1 MQNYSTILG
10 VIKCRQSGIPFSGIE
25 RRYHLGASAASLIM
39 TRFKDIG
46 KSYQELAQM
55 DPWQVED
62 LFYPPDNLRRKQV
75 PMPDFQYYYDRMNTA
90 GSRVNV
96 SYCWID
102 YKSKHPDGYEA
113 TQFYEYF
120 NRFVREHYGSKRLSM
135 AVERVPGEKLYID
148 WVGDKPALLTDPA
161 TGEIKPVCVFT
172 TTLGVSSRV
181 FAEIFPDEK
190 LPSFIKGV
198 TDAIEFYG
206 GVPKYLVPDNLKT
219 AVTKHT
225 KDELVLNSAFQDLE
239 EFYDTIVLP
248 PPARKP
254 KGKPA
259 VEDHVRILET
269 HLLEKLKED
278 IYTSLEQLNEAT
290 QKITA
295 AINNWKFQ
303 KKPGTR
309 NEWFEKYD
317 KPHMKPLPGGKYAT
331 CDYKYFTSVPNTYH
345 LEYDG
350 HYYSVL
356 YTYYGKPAILKA
368 TPSEIRICDSNNRLI
383 TTHRRSYKEFP
394 KYITVDSDMPPEH
407 QYYKEVNAHTGTY
420 YRRWANVYGPY
431 MEQLIDTVLKN
442 SVHEEQ
448 SYNSC
453 AGILHSCTGVSCL
466 AVEAAAEKCV
476 KMHSCRYSAFK
487 KALRAITQAGKDGPL
502 SEGQLPNRNVRGKEH
517 YFQKN

>member
-10 VIKCRQSGIPFSGIE
+10 VIKCRMNKIPFSDIQ
-25 RRYHLGASAASLIM
+25 RRYKLGASAASLIM
-39 TRFKDIG
+39 NRFEKAG
-46 KSYQELAQM
+46 KSYQELSQM
-55 DPWQVED
+55 TPSQVEE
-62 LFYPPDNLRRKQV
+62 LFYPPNHLRRK
-75 PMPDFQYYYDRMNTA
+75 PIPLPDYQNYYNRMTSE

-102 YKSKHPDGYEA
+102 YKTKHPDGYEA

-120 NRFVREHYGSKRLSM
+120 NRFIKEHYGTKNISM

-148 WVGDKPALLTDPA
+148 WVGDKPALLTDTE
-161 TGEIKPVCVFT
+161 TGENKPVCVFT
-172 TTLGVSSRV
+172 TTMGVSSRI
-181 FAEIFPDEK
+181 FAEIFPDET
-190 LPSFIKGV
+190 LPNFIKGV
-198 TDAIEFYG
+198 ADAIEFYG

-254 KGKPA
+254 KGKPT

-269 HLLEKLKED
+269 HLLEKLKEN
-278 IYTSLEQLNEAT
+278 IYTSFEQLND
-290 QKITA
+290 A
-295 AINNWKFQ
+295 AQTIIAAMNNWKFQ

-309 NEWFEKYD
+309 NLWFEKYD
-317 KPHMKPLPGGKYAT
+317 KPNMKPLPGGKYAT
-331 CDYKYFTSVPNTYH
+331 CDYKYFNAVPNNYH

-368 TPSEIRICDSNNRLI
+368 TSSEIRICDRNNRLI
-383 TTHRRSYKEFP
+383 QTHKRSYKEFP
-394 KYITVDSDMPPEH
+394 LYITKDSDMPPQH
-407 QYYKEVNAHTGTY
+407 RYYKEVNEHNGDY
-420 YRRWANVYGPY
+420 YRRWAKVYGPY
-431 MEQLIDTVLKN
+431 MLQLIETVLR
-442 SVHEEQ
+442 SSIHEEQ

-453 AGILHSCTGVSCL
+453 AGILHSCTGVSH
-466 AVEAAAEKCV
+466 AVVEQAAEQCV

-487 KALRAITQAGKDGPL
+487 K
-502 SEGQLPNRNVRGKEH
+502 
-517 YFQKN
+517 

>member
-10 VIKCRQSGIPFSGIE
+10 VIKCRQNGIPFSGIE

-75 PMPDFQYYYDRMNTA
+75 PMPDFQDYYDRMNTA

-172 TTLGVSSRV
+172 TTLGISSRV

-225 KDELVLNSAFQDLE
+225 KDELILNSAFQDLE

-254 KGKPA
+254 KG
-259 VEDHVRILET
+259 
-269 HLLEKLKED
+269 
-278 IYTSLEQLNEAT
+278 
-290 QKITA
+290 
-295 AINNWKFQ
+295 
-303 KKPGTR
+303 
-309 NEWFEKYD
+309 
-317 KPHMKPLPGGKYAT
+317 
-331 CDYKYFTSVPNTYH
+331 
-345 LEYDG
+345 
-350 HYYSVL
+350 
-356 YTYYGKPAILKA
+356 
-368 TPSEIRICDSNNRLI
+368 
-383 TTHRRSYKEFP
+383 
-394 KYITVDSDMPPEH
+394 
-407 QYYKEVNAHTGTY
+407 
-420 YRRWANVYGPY
+420 YRR
-431 MEQLIDTVLKN
+431 K
-442 SVHEEQ
+442 SVIG
-448 SYNSC
+448 NF
-453 AGILHSCTGVSCL
+453 GI
-466 AVEAAAEKCV
+466 
-476 KMHSCRYSAFK
+476 
-487 KALRAITQAGKDGPL
+487 
-502 SEGQLPNRNVRGKEH
+502 
-517 YFQKN
+517 